1 MASFT
6 TRVQLN
12 GRPTAD
18 DYERLHKQMRGR
30 GFSRFIDA
38 SDGKTYRLSHG
49 EYNREGNVNRDTVR
63 EDAKAAAAA
72 VSSDY
77 EVFVSEATA
86 RTWYG
91 LKLATQAELVA
102 G

>member
-18 DYERLHKQMRGR
+18 DFEKLHKQMRRR
-30 GFSRFIDA
+30 GFSRFIEA
-38 SDGKTYRLSHG
+38 SDGKTYRLPHG
-49 EYNREGNVNRDTVR
+49 EYNREESVTRDTVR

-72 VSSDY
+72 VSNDF
-77 EVFVSEATA
+77 EVLVSEATA

-91 LKLATQAELVA
+91 LKLATQADLVA

>member
-18 DYERLHKQMRGR
+18 DFERLHRQMRRR
-30 GFSRFIDA
+30 GFSRFING
-38 SDGKTYRLSHG
+38 SDGKTYRLPHG
-49 EYNREGNVNRDTVR
+49 EYNRQGSMTRDTVR
-63 EDAKAAAAA
+63 EDAKAAAASI
-72 VSSDY
+72 SSDY
-77 EVFVSEATA
+77 EVLVSEATA
-86 RTWYG
+86 RTWHG